1 MAESLSRFKALGG
14 TARQYLDMETGAVIS
29 RYQRDK
35 LTGLYEPRMQEYKLK
50 LEAGYTSPM
59 SKYNR
64 LVADFRESMVKKGF
78 TSNEIRVRG
87 DSYSAKTFQ
96 MLNEMLKTKDKS
108 ASGSKA
114 AALVEIGRRDKEWK
128 FDVGE
133 TPK

>member
-1 MAESLSRFKALGG
+1 
-14 TARQYLDMETGAVIS
+14 
-29 RYQRDK
+29 
-35 LTGLYEPRMQEYKLK
+35 
-50 LEAGYTSPM
+50 M